1 MKAHFKQKSL
11 RKIIIVLFVVLIV
24 ILAFVYYFFNVF
36 NNELF
41 FKSGNSKRLV
51 NPVSGLS
58 LEEGVE
64 NFDENYIRYLLISV
78 GGSRLH
84 PSPFSSDTPKI
95 ELNVG
100 NRIYYAEVVDGK
112 VIVGEGRIEN
122 EDAVI
127 TTDVEEIV
135 KMLMD
140 RNYILESYR
149 NGLTRAEARVS
160 NLELISKGYLQLY
173 GEFS

>member
-1 MKAHFKQKSL
+1 MKVQSKQRSL
-11 RKIIIVLFVVLIV
+11 RKIIIVSLVLLIV
-24 ILAFVYYFFNVF
+24 ILAFAYYFFNVF
-36 NNELF
+36 NNERF
-41 FKSGNSKRLV
+41 FKSGSSKKLV

-58 LEEGVE
+58 LEEGIE
-64 NFDENYIRYLLISV
+64 NFDDSYIRYLLISI

-84 PSPFSSDTPKI
+84 PPPFSSDTPKI

-100 NRIYYAEVVDGK
+100 NRIYYSVVVDGN
-112 VIVGEGRIEN
+112 VIVGEGGIEN

-135 KMLMD
+135 KMLTD

-149 NGLTRAEARVS
+149 NGLTRAEAKVS

-173 GEFS
+173 EEFS